1 MPHTSISADEQRYH
15 VHNKKEI
22 LHILNDLAKRKTTLS
37 VSFNNGS
44 EGFLTTVV
52 AVDGERH
59 LAYFD
64 IGQDEAFNARLAGS
78 HDVMFSINDGIRI
91 RWTSSSLR
99 IATLEDGKAICI
111 PLPHDLIRIQRREYH
126 RLATP
131 TRDPVIC
138 RIPVDKPDT
147 TSEEDE
153 FLELPLVDLSV
164 GGIGTIVPD
173 PLDDRLS
180 VGAEFNNCKID
191 FPNVGTTNL
200 TLQVKW
206 IKAMSMKDESI
217 KHRIGF
223 EFINPSR
230 GNQALIQRYTFILET
245 ESIALAT
252 P

>member
-1 MPHTSISADEQRYH
+1 MSKITISAEEQRYH

-37 VSFNNGS
+37 VSFNSGS

-52 AVDGERH
+52 AVDAERH

-64 IGQDEAFNARLAGS
+64 IGQDEAFNARLVGS
-78 HDVMFSINDGIRI
+78 SDATFAINDGIRI
-91 RWTSSSLR
+91 HWTSPSLR
-99 IATLEDGKAICI
+99 IATLKDGKAICI
-111 PLPHDLIRIQRREYH
+111 GLPHDLIRIQRREYH

-138 RIPVDKPDT
+138 RIPVDRPDAA
-147 TSEEDE
+147 SEEED
-153 FLELPLVDLSV
+153 FLELPLVDVSV

-206 IKAMSMKDESI
+206 IKSMTMKDETV

-245 ESIALAT
+245 ESVALAA